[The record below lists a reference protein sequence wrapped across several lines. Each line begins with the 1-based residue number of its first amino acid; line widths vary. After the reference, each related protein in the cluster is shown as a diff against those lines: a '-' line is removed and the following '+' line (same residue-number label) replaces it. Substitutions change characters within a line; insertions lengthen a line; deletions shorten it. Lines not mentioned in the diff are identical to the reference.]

1 VSKVTRREALL
12 GAAGALVISG
22 LLGRKAAAAVT
33 RGKAAVQQGAA
44 VGAWVR
50 ISPGNSITLVA
61 SQSEM
66 GQGSTTTLAAVL
78 ADELYIPFEQVG
90 LEFSP
95 YDPAYRDPVYQW
107 MFTGN
112 SQSISSF
119 YDVMR
124 KMGAAARE
132 MLLQAASEHLQV
144 PVSELTTSGGSIAHG
159 RSERSL
165 CTAIQRPT
173 RFT

>member
-1 VSKVTRREALL
+1 M
-12 GAAGALVISG
+12 GATGALVISG
-22 LLGRKAAAAVT
+22 LLGGGATAGER
-33 RGKAAVQQGAA
+33 RGKAAVKLSAA
-44 VGAWVR
+44 VTAWVR
-50 ISPGNSITLVA
+50 ISPDNTVTLVA

-159 RSERSL
+159 RSERSV
-165 CTAIQRPT
+165 T
-173 RFT
+173 FG